1 MIVPLDLKAIKE
13 KKYVIYNK
21 VIDGRRR
28 LSREWFDTDAEYLR
42 YLLIVDALD
51 IEISSLYEDGA
62 SEELDFTWE
71 LESFEEQYLEI

>member
-28 LSREWFDTDAEYLR
+28 LRREWFDTNAEYLR

-51 IEISSLYEDGA
+51 IEVSSLYEDGE

-71 LESFEEQYLEI
+71 LESFEDQYLEI

>member
-21 VIDGRRR
+21 VIDVRRR
-28 LSREWFDTDAEYLR
+28 LRREWFDTNAEYLR

-51 IEISSLYEDGA
+51 IEVSSLYEDGE
-62 SEELDFTWE
+62 SE
-71 LESFEEQYLEI
+71 